1 METLPAVEM
10 KRPLRILLWI
20 AGGLL
25 AVILGLAIHEVVI
38 FATSTEAS
46 AREQAK
52 ADFLS
57 ECARSGVNPNEFTGP
72 QRIKSPGTTYGFVWV
87 NSSNGDQIATMVQY
101 LPAGVESWLVRGGQ
115 GGKFE
120 LYCEDKAGAAC
131 P

>member
-1 METLPAVEM
+1 M
-10 KRPLRILLWI
+10 KLPLRILLWI

-25 AVILGLAIHEVVI
+25 FVIVGLAVHEVVI
-38 FATSTEAS
+38 FATSTETS

-57 ECARSGVNPNEFTGP
+57 ECARSGLNPNEFTGP
-72 QRIKSPGTTYGFVWV
+72 QRIKSPGRTYGFVWV

-115 GGKFE
+115 GEKFE
-120 LYCEDKAGAAC
+120 LYCEDTAGAVC